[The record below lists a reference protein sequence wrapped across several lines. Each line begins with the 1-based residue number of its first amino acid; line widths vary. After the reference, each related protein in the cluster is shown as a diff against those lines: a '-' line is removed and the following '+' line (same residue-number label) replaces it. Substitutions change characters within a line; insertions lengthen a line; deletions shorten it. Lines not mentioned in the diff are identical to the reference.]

1 MSKHSYDKAQDP
13 EVNTTETPA
22 SNELGLVIQR
32 IYLKDSS
39 FEAPNAPQVFLEE
52 WKPQIE
58 IEIQNR
64 SQQIGTDTHEIVL
77 RIIVTAK
84 LNQKI
89 AFLIDIQ
96 QAGIFAIHGA
106 TAEQL
111 EPIVGSYCP
120 SVLFPYARETIASL
134 SMHGGFPPV
143 QLAPVNFDAAYQQ
156 HKAQQANKPAA
167 TPADTDTETTQ
178 H

>member
-1 MSKHSYDKAQDP
+1 M
-13 EVNTTETPA
+13 TEQQNAPQNVTPP
-22 SNELGLVIQR
+22 NELGLVIQR

-52 WKPQIE
+52 WKPQID

-64 SQQIGTDTHEIVL
+64 SQQIGADTHEVVL

-84 LNQKI
+84 LNQKT

-106 TAEQL
+106 TQEQL
-111 EPIVGSYCP
+111 DPIVGSYCP
-120 SVLFPYARETIASL
+120 SILFPYAREAISSL

-156 HKAQQANKPAA
+156 HKAQQAKQPESVAVD
-167 TPADTDTETTQ
+167 ADADAETQ